1 MHYKTQPRNVHC
13 FLNISIVE
21 TKPQHQHITYIC
33 VLQIT
38 CACNMRF
45 AAAGILIKKKSRQS
59 SQVALFSTYKMGREW
74 RILLGY
80 CSHGKEGD
88 EDAIYCEDNH
98 ASCWFP
104 AGYRVDF

>member
-1 MHYKTQPRNVHC
+1 
-13 FLNISIVE
+13 
-21 TKPQHQHITYIC
+21 
-33 VLQIT
+33 
-38 CACNMRF
+38 
-45 AAAGILIKKKSRQS
+45 
-59 SQVALFSTYKMGREW
+59 MGREW